1 MPLYA
6 SVLLPLLVFPLDPP
20 PEEPTTSIS
29 KWVRGIKQVSIGP
42 STSIRSRSY
51 DVNFNLRCAADAT
64 NYNADLC
71 KSILN
76 SLRVGGC
83 TGPSACFTS
92 DIDVRRNIR
101 YLTPPIL
108 KRALQIV
115 DQTYG
120 FARFRT
126 RFKIYFQIPAFASMT
141 GSRSW
146 FIDTCYSA
154 PQSHHSLMPLLE
166 AKRTGFSNPRSIG
179 DIIYSADGDIPIL
192 PPM

>member
-1 MPLYA
+1 M
-6 SVLLPLLVFPLDPP
+6 
-20 PEEPTTSIS
+20 
-29 KWVRGIKQVSIGP
+29 RGIKQVSIGP

-83 TGPSACFTS
+83 TGPPACFTS

-179 DIIYSADGDIPIL
+179 DIIYSADGGIPVL

>member
-20 PEEPTTSIS
+20 PGEPTTSIS
-29 KWVRGIKQVSIGP
+29 KWVRGIKQVSFGP

-71 KSILN
+71 LN

-83 TGPSACFTS
+83 TGPPACFTS

-179 DIIYSADGDIPIL
+179 DIIYSADGGIPVL